1 MDGQLYIGE
10 KYRRQNF
17 DFSFQTLESFPGCI
31 FPQVFAGKIKFLFF
45 FFHDPFFCRFS
56 RRVKG
61 RKRVENFIQRK
72 ISKGRQN
79 FYFSFSIFLRVLAKL
94 GEGLK
99 EGNGWATLHGG
110 KISKGKQNFDFFFF
124 QTLNWNCTISKAFHD
139 RFHLPAGF
147 SRNSRRG
154 IKGKGKGWATIQR
167 GAIGTAHKLYIRG
180 RKYPREE
187 RNGHETLMNVRNRN
201 LHTCKKLHK
210 VIAKYTAA
218 RKVYTIVTAYF
229 REERD
234 YFLISRGIEERR
246 ELKKWRQVNES

>member
-45 FFHDPFFCRFS
+45 YFHDPFFCRFS

-61 RKRVENFIQRK
+61 RKRVENFIQGK

-147 SRNSRRG
+147 SRNSR

-218 RKVYTIVTAYF
+218 RKVYTIVAAYF

-246 ELKKWRQVNES
+246 KLKKWRQVNES